1 MLHRTM
7 AIHTTRLRSE
17 FDLLRRLRTILSH
30 VIALSQLP
38 VGVGSMVWQPHLR
51 RLLSVAVYVAVAVL
65 LLYPGLVLAQLDL
78 INSKILFPVLA
89 LMFLLSSP
97 AALMRH

>member
-1 MLHRTM
+1 
-7 AIHTTRLRSE
+7 
-17 FDLLRRLRTILSH
+17 
-30 VIALSQLP
+30 
-38 VGVGSMVWQPHLR
+38 MVWQPHLR